1 MKKVPAKKVYFV
13 PKAPQKISEVLHQNF
28 RQDSPK
34 QKLLFSLGAIYK
46 NRKRVLSDEIVS
58 PSDELQI
65 YLEPK
70 RYLTDP
76 IDWNSCIVEEKKEFI
91 CINKPTGIPVHSTED
106 NLIENVVEQ
115 LRTHLKREIW
125 LTHRL
130 DTSVSGLMVL
140 AKTEKFQRE
149 FNSLLGSRN
158 VRKFY
163 RALVERPPKTGLVRH
178 YMSPEEKVPKKLSL
192 ETQKDWIE
200 CRLDIHEVKP
210 WKSDEGKDFWE
221 VYLELQT
228 GRTHQIRAQ
237 LSWIG
242 SPILGDKMY
251 RGRNRAGFTRS
262 HLALHSS
269 RIEWSDSHGKHQF
282 EVEPAFRII

>member
-1 MKKVPAKKVYFV
+1 M
-13 PKAPQKISEVLHQNF
+13 
-28 RQDSPK
+28 
-34 QKLLFSLGAIYK
+34 
-46 NRKRVLSDEIVS
+46 
-58 PSDELQI
+58 
-65 YLEPK
+65 
-70 RYLTDP
+70 
-76 IDWNSCIVEEKKEFI
+76 
-91 CINKPTGIPVHSTED
+91 
-106 NLIENVVEQ
+106 IENVVEQ